1 MNVKNAG
8 FNQNEEEKAL
18 KIILDFINNVNK
30 KSIQFT
36 KPIVTKQDKL
46 DFIRKFSKIT
56 VSSICTELGID
67 RSNLYRN
74 ISSSYNVDLVYREI
88 IKKIQEIL

>member
-1 MNVKNAG
+1 MT
-8 FNQNEEEKAL
+8 NEQRRIDYML
-18 KIILDFINNVNK
+18 KIRPDETFNK

-36 KPIVTKQDKL
+36 KSIVTKQDKL

-74 ISSSYNVDLVYREI
+74 ISSSYNVDLVFREI